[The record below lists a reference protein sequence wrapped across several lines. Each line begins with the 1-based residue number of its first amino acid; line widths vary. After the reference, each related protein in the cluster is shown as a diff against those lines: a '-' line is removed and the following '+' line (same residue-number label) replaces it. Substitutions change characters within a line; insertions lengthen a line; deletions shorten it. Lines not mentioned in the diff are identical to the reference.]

1 MILADK
7 GGHLDV
13 LRFLVD
19 HGADLSAANKVSCA
33 LSLLGIVL
41 GTDAGLRGKV
51 LDGLDGLRREFK
63 AY

>member
-1 MILADK
+1 MA
-7 GGHLDV
+7 
-13 LRFLVD
+13 RFLVD